1 MKCSHSHMRGAARLR
16 ATPPV
21 RGRDIG
27 GWGIALIVLHLL
39 CHEVPMIAAMLCAVF
54 N

>member
-1 MKCSHSHMRGAARLR
+1 MKCSHSH
-16 ATPPV
+16 
-21 RGRDIG
+21 IG